1 MLSTKEGDKWSATAA
16 ALSLGCSV
24 LARAPTAA
32 WFHPVYQKSE
42 SWFSLPFNRFIPSS
56 DMHYKKLSF
65 PYFFFYCVPK
75 ITHLTSSPPQVKITE
90 GTCCWITR
98 QNSQKNPFPTH
109 QLAPTGCCAVSN
121 SSALPPTHGYCQL
134 KFQPKPI
141 EW

>member
-1 MLSTKEGDKWSATAA
+1 MVSHSYCPFPGN
-16 ALSLGCSV
+16 ALCWPV
-24 LARAPTAA
+24 LLLQPGFTPRIKK
-32 WFHPVYQKSE
+32 V
-42 SWFSLPFNRFIPSS
+42 RVSS
-56 DMHYKKLSF
+56 SF
-65 PYFFFYCVPK
+65 PLTGLFLHQTCTTRSFPFPIFFFFYCVPK
-75 ITHLTSSPPQVKITE
+75 KTHLTSSPPQVKITE

-121 SSALPPTHGYCQL
+121 SSALPLTYGYCQL